1 MKIAFLH
8 CSLISFPD
16 ICESLLVNRMR
27 CVSPDEVRSYGGLH
41 PPHTHTHTHTYT
53 HPHTPPHHPLQSNVI
68 RTCSEQSRGGSAG
81 PGEEKMEYGSSLS
94 VSGWQGF
101 SPTPSHSSNE
111 VIKWMNEPWK
121 ETCCWGRCVPK
132 MPLPTPQPFASLYY
146 CGLRTVGGKSS
157 QEDEAISAMCL
168 QHIYQSWVA
177 CTQAAYDICLLQL
190 CHRTGA
196 RIVGEWRFIISLPSF
211 DTCLIVEVKPVWV
224 AARAAQ
230 SSPQKKPRSS
240 NLTLLT
246 MNLANNAR
254 KQKSPLS
261 L

>member
-1 MKIAFLH
+1 MLPHFFPRHMWI
-8 CSLISFPD
+8 SLGKPYALCVTWWSSFVWQ
-16 ICESLLVNRMR
+16 SAAA
-27 CVSPDEVRSYGGLH
+27 
-41 PPHTHTHTHTYT
+41 THTHTRAHFPTPGATLST
-53 HPHTPPHHPLQSNVI
+53 HAASKA
-68 RTCSEQSRGGSAG
+68 GGNAG

-177 CTQAAYDICLLQL
+177 CTQAAVWYM
-190 CHRTGA
+190 
-196 RIVGEWRFIISLPSF
+196 
-211 DTCLIVEVKPVWV
+211 PVTV
-224 AARAAQ
+224 V
-230 SSPQKKPRSS
+230 P
-240 NLTLLT
+240 
-246 MNLANNAR
+246 
-254 KQKSPLS
+254 
-261 L
+261 